1 MKYIITEN
9 QFQLVNENK
18 ISERIISII
27 KKIYYEKGKN
37 IHEIQKITG
46 LPMETVLGSM
56 KDFVMDIDCG
66 MSYDLIRLLLDK
78 TWLLSTGI
86 KEDGVET
93 LVKYSRFDGTV
104 QYTYENDKYILYGFA
119 TPYWGGDCT
128 LPIENQTVF
137 DKLER
142 EDEYN
147 ESMITIDLP
156 NSFRSIS
163 ELIDWYNS
171 SYLQILLRQIKK
183 FL

>member
-1 MKYIITEN
+1 
-9 QFQLVNENK
+9 
-18 ISERIISII
+18 
-27 KKIYYEKGKN
+27 
-37 IHEIQKITG
+37 
-46 LPMETVLGSM
+46 METVLGSM

-147 ESMITIDLP
+147 ERMITIDLP

-171 SYLQILLRQIKK
+171 SYLQILLREIKK